1 MDTMAGESDSVEVG
15 GRRFRFDRAGRED
28 VAAIVAMLADDPL
41 GAGREP
47 TVDAAGYQ
55 AAFDA
60 IDVDPAHL
68 LVVVRDGAGDPAG
81 TMQLTLLPGL
91 SRGGATRL
99 QIEAVRI
106 AAPHRGHG
114 LGAAMIEW
122 AHDYGRRNGA
132 RLVQLSTDN
141 SRTDAHRFY
150 ARLGY
155 RASHVGMK
163 RVLD

>member
-1 MDTMAGESDSVEVG
+1 MDTMAEEGEVVEVG
-15 GRRFRFDRAGRED
+15 GQRFRFDRATRED
-28 VAAIVAMLADDPL
+28 VPAIVAMLADDPL
-41 GAGREP
+41 GSGRESG
-47 TVDAAGYQ
+47 VEEAGYR

-68 LVVVRDGAGDPAG
+68 LVVVRDRAGEPAG

-106 AAPHRGHG
+106 AAAYRGHG
-114 LGAAMIEW
+114 LGTAMIEW
-122 AHDYGRRNGA
+122 AHEHGRRNGA
-132 RLVQLSTDN
+132 RLVQLTTDN

-150 ARLGY
+150 ERLGY

-163 RVLD
+163 RPLD